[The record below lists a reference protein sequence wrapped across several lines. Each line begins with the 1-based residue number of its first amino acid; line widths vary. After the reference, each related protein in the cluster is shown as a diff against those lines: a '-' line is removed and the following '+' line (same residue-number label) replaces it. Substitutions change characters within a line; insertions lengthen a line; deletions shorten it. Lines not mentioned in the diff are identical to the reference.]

1 MLNLIFGITWGIVSA
16 HADSTVTDVA
26 RIRWIEGDARGVVST
41 IEPWLDTRSGP
52 YGNER
57 DALRLLLAKAYA
69 EQGEWNLATSQF
81 AIVRS
86 NNRAL
91 STYARLQEPWSAFKA
106 QQYWTA
112 IKRCK
117 SIRQKYPSRDEAID
131 CLMLIGMSHGE
142 LGQIR
147 SSQQFFSQY
156 LAAVPKSPF
165 RESLALLQAEYTYRK
180 DPTEGYSLL
189 YTLYFHHQY
198 PTTDVK
204 IEEILGAPISL
215 TSLNERSWRMNS
227 FIKGNRLEEAWDL
240 YLEIQQKE
248 EPTPEEV
255 TWLENNLR
263 NISWRTRHFD
273 AYIELATQTYAEEAT
288 SENAYKIFRAY
299 CKAGQWEN
307 AANFGKESLD
317 HFGRVGRWSGA
328 RDEIARSQ
336 MFAGQYTNAAELWGK
351 MWGNDSKFYR
361 GFSFYMAKDYAQA
374 MEVLLPLS
382 KRKSGWD
389 AASHYWIGRSIEAMG
404 QDPRE
409 HYEQATALD
418 SSHWYDILVRQRL
431 ALLDQP
437 IVDTSKI
444 QDTTELLP
452 TEHTADLNQ
461 LTDSKQIS
469 QTVHQGTWTEAH
481 QKHLPSIQIEETVKG
496 DTPLISTTQ
505 YTPSFVKQT
514 FQWNTFTTPREQTVV
529 SSTNVWPSRY
539 SYPDPYNHEVL
550 GTREELKEVFDWFL
564 ESYSQTFPN
573 LKETRWLVGVGLYP
587 EAARNM
593 QANYI
598 QWEEGRKNSLSP
610 AINKRM
616 KSVDIGMDTWRAIFL
631 YTRTHHYV
639 LRYTTGMAK
648 YFTESQDLKAVAQIN
663 HPLVRPADMWGLT
676 EQYNVDPWLMLGLM
690 RQESAYRET
699 VRSWVGAIG
708 YIQVMP
714 ATGAKLAFLLGDS
727 GYSPKDLENPETNLR
742 YGIYYFSK
750 LMERFDQAYP
760 LAVGSY
766 NGGPHNMS
774 RWYRDRMG
782 TWEMDEFVEHIPY
795 DETRRYIKKV
805 TGHYDQYVDSYFDE
819 THQVYIP
826 AAPLK
831 DDPTVID
838 F

>member
-1 MLNLIFGITWGIVSA
+1 MLNMLIGITWGILTA
-16 HADSTVTDVA
+16 HADSTVTETA
-26 RIRWIEGDARGVVST
+26 RLRWMEGDARGVIST
-41 IEPWLDTRSGP
+41 IEPWLDTRTGP

-86 NNRAL
+86 NNRSL
-91 STYARLQEPWSAFKA
+91 STYARLQEPWSAFQA
-106 QQYWTA
+106 HQYWSA

-117 SIRQKYPSRDEAID
+117 SIRQKYSGRDEAID

-142 LGQIR
+142 LGQIG
-147 SSQQFFSQY
+147 SSQQFFNQY

-180 DPTEGYSLL
+180 TPKKGYSLL

-204 IEEILGAPISL
+204 IEEILGAPILL
-215 TSLNERSWRMNS
+215 TSLDERSWRMNS
-227 FIKGNRLEEAWDL
+227 FIKGNRLQEAWSL
-240 YLEIQQKE
+240 YLEIQNKE
-248 EPTPEEV
+248 EHTPEET
-255 TWLENNLR
+255 TWLDNNLR

-273 AYIELATQTYAEEAT
+273 AYIELASKTYAEEAT

-328 RDEIARSQ
+328 REQIARSQ
-336 MFAGQYTNAAELWGK
+336 MFAGQYINAAELWGK
-351 MWGNDSKFYR
+351 MWGNDAKFYR
-361 GFSFYMAKDYAQA
+361 GFSFYMAKDYEQA
-374 MEVLLPLS
+374 METLLPLS
-382 KRKSGWD
+382 KRSSGWD
-389 AASHYWIGRSIEAMG
+389 AASHYWIGRSLEAKG
-404 QDPRE
+404 EDPIV
-409 HYEQATALD
+409 HYDQATALD
-418 SSHWYDILVRQRL
+418 SSHWYDILVRQRI
-431 ALLDQP
+431 ALLKQDSKETSELDTNTPNSSTEETTLDHIKNIEQ
-437 IVDTSKI
+437 TSK
-444 QDTTELLP
+444 
-452 TEHTADLNQ
+452 
-461 LTDSKQIS
+461 
-469 QTVHQGTWTEAH
+469 TVHQGTWTEAH
-481 QKHLPSIQIEETVKG
+481 QKHLPMPKSDQL
-496 DTPLISTTQ
+496 DTPIPKQIATTQ
-505 YTPSFVKQT
+505 YTPSLVQQT
-514 FQWNTFTTPREQTVV
+514 FEWNTFTTPIRQSVV
-529 SSTNVWPSRY
+529 SSTNAWPSRY
-539 SYPDPYNHEVL
+539 SYPDPYAHEVL
-550 GTREELKEVFDWFL
+550 GTSEELKEVFEWFL
-564 ESYSQTFPN
+564 GSYGQTFPN
-573 LKETRWLVGVGLYP
+573 LKETQWLVKIGLYP

-598 QWEEGRKNSLSP
+598 QWEQGRKQTLSP
-610 AINKRM
+610 AINKKMRA
-616 KSVDIGMDTWRAIFL
+616 VDIGMDTWRAIFL

-639 LRYTTGMAK
+639 LRYTTGMEQ
-648 YFTESQDLKAVAQIN
+648 YFTESQDLNAVAQIN

-805 TGHYDQYVDSYFDE
+805 TGHYDQYVHSYFDD
-819 THQVYIP
+819 THQVVIP
-826 AAPLK
+826 KAPLK